1 MAKDCKFIVPPKEPK
16 KYFDSHVKE
25 PSRIWKRKQD
35 KMNIEEFCIALQ
47 AQRRKSDWYVDSGC
61 SKHMT
66 CDKDMFVTIKK
77 ERDGSIAFGNDNST
91 KIIGKGTVKLG
102 SKDVMVENVL
112 LVENMKHNMLS
123 VSKMCDQGHTL
134 LFNSKKCEIKKYGL
148 DKLVE
153 TKIRNPNN
161 IYIS

>member
-1 MAKDCKFIVPPKEPK
+1 
-16 KYFDSHVKE
+16 
-25 PSRIWKRKQD
+25 
-35 KMNIEEFCIALQ
+35 
-47 AQRRKSDWYVDSGC
+47 
-61 SKHMT
+61 MT

-77 ERDGSIAFGNDNST
+77 ERDGSISFGNDNST

-134 LFNSKKCEIKKYGL
+134 LFDSKKCEIKKYGL